1 MLPFH
6 TTRSRLGKCAFISGL
21 VEDSVNLTT
30 IGRSIVL
37 SSDQLEKILDKASS
51 SPTKLSSSPVLTIFY
66 SHPVTPDPPRFPA
79 ISALNL
85 PTSPFPIATHPISP
99 WSYPPPPSS
108 PQIFANWDGEVQQRW
123 DPPTP
128 SCLHNSYTI
137 RFCYKGGKSLGN
149 MLLATTMACKL
160 MDVDKQLPTSRLIK
174 DI

>member
-6 TTRSRLGKCAFISGL
+6 TTRSRL
-21 VEDSVNLTT
+21 
-30 IGRSIVL
+30 VL

-99 WSYPPPPSS
+99 WSYPPHHHHKSLP
-108 PQIFANWDGEVQQRW
+108 IGMVKCN
-123 DPPTP
+123 
-128 SCLHNSYTI
+128 
-137 RFCYKGGKSLGN
+137 KGGTRQLPHASITVTPFDFVTRVEKA
-149 MLLATTMACKL
+149 LATCYWPPPWHAN
-160 MDVDKQLPTSRLIK
+160 
-174 DI
+174 